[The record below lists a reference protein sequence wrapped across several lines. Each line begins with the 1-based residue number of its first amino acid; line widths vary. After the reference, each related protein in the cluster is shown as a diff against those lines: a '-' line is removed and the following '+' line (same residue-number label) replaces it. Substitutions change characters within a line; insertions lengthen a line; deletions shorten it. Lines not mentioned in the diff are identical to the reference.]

1 MRQLPVIVPRRRS
14 AKWTGLLLAT
24 GALVATALVLE
35 AAFRLAAHF
44 ENRGI
49 LGASVDAAP
58 LPAPGTRATLGWM
71 IRRTRNPRLVYDLR
85 PGLDVVFAGAR
96 VTTDGSGRRT
106 IAGGPGDA
114 AARRLVGIGDSY
126 MFGQGVADEQTYL
139 SVLQRRLAR
148 AGTWNV
154 VNLAVPGYN
163 TAMEVESLQE
173 KGLAPEPRVV
183 VIEVVGNDLD
193 LPNFIREPQ
202 PVWAVDRSFLT
213 AFVAGRLRRLRR
225 APVSA
230 DAYGLRDAPEAAA
243 GPVAHFEDDPAR
255 VPPEYAD
262 MVGWA
267 AFERSMRELARL
279 RDAHGFA
286 VVVLSQ
292 SPDFDWFDRRSRR
305 LYGQLGLPFLD
316 VGRVVR
322 RYVSDH
328 GFPDYLRSPLA
339 VSPDD
344 PHPSAQGHELA
355 AAELHRF
362 LDEQGMLR

>member
-1 MRQLPVIVPRRRS
+1 VALPRGRTRQWS
-14 AKWTGLLLAT
+14 GLLLAT
-24 GALVATALVLE
+24 GAIVATILVLE
-35 AAFRLAAHF
+35 AAFRLTAHF

-49 LGASVDAAP
+49 LGSSVDAAP
-58 LPAPGTRATLGWM
+58 LPVPGTRATLGQM

-96 VTTDGSGRRT
+96 VTTDGAGCRT
-106 IAGGPGDA
+106 IAGTPGDA
-114 AARRLVGIGDSY
+114 ASRRIVGIGDSY
-126 MFGQGVADEQTYL
+126 MFGQGVADDQAYL
-139 SVLQRRLAR
+139 SVLQRRLP
-148 AGTWNV
+148 TWSV
-154 VNLAVPGYN
+154 VNLSVPGYN
-163 TAMEVESLQE
+163 TTMEVESLTD
-173 KGLAPEPRVV
+173 KGLAPPPHVV

-193 LPNFIREPQ
+193 LPNFIREPAR
-202 PVWAVDRSFLT
+202 VWALDRSFLA
-213 AFVAGRLRRLRR
+213 AFVAGRLRRVRR
-225 APVSA
+225 APLSP
-230 DAYGLRDAPEAAA
+230 DEDGLRDAPEAAA
-243 GPVAHFEDDPAR
+243 GPVAHFEDDPAL

-262 MVGWA
+262 MIGWP
-267 AFERSMRELARL
+267 AFERSLRELVRL

-292 SPDFDWFDRRSRR
+292 SPGFDWFDRRSRR

-355 AAELHRF
+355 ATELQRF
-362 LDEQGMLR
+362 LEEQGLLR